1 MRKRILGLLTAL
13 VLCLGLLPGLALAEE
28 ADELDPEVEYS
39 LDGGSTW
46 IECDQLVN
54 VFFQSGY
61 SSAQNPKVRLKR
73 DIVYNAYSA
82 IYLAF
87 GNQSAEIDGQGHTI
101 RRGPG
106 WSGQIFEIGQTNST
120 VTMKNIIIDGGAV
133 WNGED
138 PATRTNSGLSLDATS
153 NLVYIHEGSK
163 LILGDG
169 AVLQNN
175 DTAYIGGAVLV
186 NDGTL
191 TMEAGSKILNN
202 SANGGGGGVCVYKGT
217 LSIEGG
223 EISGNAV
230 LANNVGG
237 GGIFLTANSS
247 CTMSSG
253 EISGNYAGENGGGVI
268 VQGTCELTG
277 GTVSR
282 NSITGTKG
290 GGVLLNNGSL
300 TVGGALTVSDNT
312 AKNDA
317 ANNIYLPAGKTIT
330 AGSLASGAQMGVTTA
345 TAPTDGTP
353 APVTSNAADSK
364 YFFSDDLRY
373 VASNA
378 DSGVVQL
385 ALRKPSTVTFEAGD
399 GVEAPE
405 AQETNEYGKL
415 DTIYELTRD
424 GYTFDGWFTEAD
436 GGTKI
441 TVHTVF
447 DEDTTVYAHWLE
459 NHTVTFI
466 SDGVETGTQAVADGR
481 TAVKPADPAKSGYL
495 FGGWFKEETC
505 ENEWDFETDTIT
517 EDLTLYA
524 KWTPAPPPPPPP
536 PPAPKTYTVRFLDG
550 DAELSSLTV
559 QAGDKAAPPDEPEKE
574 GFRFAG
580 WHTDREGT
588 APFDFET
595 AVTADLTLYAK
606 WSPVPTPDPE
616 PTPPPAPSQPSGSG
630 SSSSRDDDDDDDEPR
645 SPASTTTTT
654 TRNPDGTT
662 TSVTTDRTTGKVT
675 TVTKTP
681 EGVSVTVT
689 QDKNGDVTSVRA
701 EVPARKDGTVRLPVE
716 AEPGAQVDVR
726 VQGGGTAAV
735 ELPVRGVTPGTVA
748 VTASPDGTVIR
759 KTLLTGNGVAVTV
772 RGSASVRLEDRG
784 RTFADVPAGGWKAEA
799 AAFVSA
805 RELFNG
811 TGPNT
816 FNPDGPM
823 TRAMLAAVL
832 HNLEGNPAP
841 EGSGGFLDVS
851 PDAWCADAVS
861 WAAIQRIVDGYAG
874 GLFRPGAPITREQ
887 LAVML
892 WRYAGCP
899 APSPEAV
906 LDFPDA
912 DAAGDYA
919 REALLWAVEKGILSG
934 YGDGRLD
941 PKGTATRVQAA
952 QMLRNFMTR

>member
-1 MRKRILGLLTAL
+1 MGTTRAKT
-13 VLCLGLLPGLALAEE
+13 AEE
-28 ADELDPEVEYS
+28 
-39 LDGGSTW
+39 
-46 IECDQLVN
+46 
-54 VFFQSGY
+54 
-61 SSAQNPKVRLKR
+61 
-73 DIVYNAYSA
+73 
-82 IYLAF
+82 
-87 GNQSAEIDGQGHTI
+87 
-101 RRGPG
+101 
-106 WSGQIFEIGQTNST
+106 
-120 VTMKNIIIDGGAV
+120 
-133 WNGED
+133 
-138 PATRTNSGLSLDATS
+138 
-153 NLVYIHEGSK
+153 
-163 LILGDG
+163 
-169 AVLQNN
+169 
-175 DTAYIGGAVLV
+175 
-186 NDGTL
+186 
-191 TMEAGSKILNN
+191 
-202 SANGGGGGVCVYKGT
+202 
-217 LSIEGG
+217 
-223 EISGNAV
+223 
-230 LANNVGG
+230 
-237 GGIFLTANSS
+237 
-247 CTMSSG
+247 
-253 EISGNYAGENGGGVI
+253 
-268 VQGTCELTG
+268 CELTG

>member
-317 ANNIYLPAGKTIT
+317 ANNICQP
-330 AGSLASGAQMGVTTA
+330 
-345 TAPTDGTP
+345 
-353 APVTSNAADSK
+353 
-364 YFFSDDLRY
+364 
-373 VASNA
+373 
-378 DSGVVQL
+378 
-385 ALRKPSTVTFEAGD
+385 
-399 GVEAPE
+399 
-405 AQETNEYGKL
+405 GKL
-415 DTIYELTRD
+415 
-424 GYTFDGWFTEAD
+424 
-436 GGTKI
+436 
-441 TVHTVF
+441 
-447 DEDTTVYAHWLE
+447 
-459 NHTVTFI
+459 
-466 SDGVETGTQAVADGR
+466 
-481 TAVKPADPAKSGYL
+481 
-495 FGGWFKEETC
+495 
-505 ENEWDFETDTIT
+505 
-517 EDLTLYA
+517 
-524 KWTPAPPPPPPP
+524 
-536 PPAPKTYTVRFLDG
+536 
-550 DAELSSLTV
+550 
-559 QAGDKAAPPDEPEKE
+559 
-574 GFRFAG
+574 
-580 WHTDREGT
+580 
-588 APFDFET
+588 
-595 AVTADLTLYAK
+595 
-606 WSPVPTPDPE
+606 
-616 PTPPPAPSQPSGSG
+616 
-630 SSSSRDDDDDDDEPR
+630 
-645 SPASTTTTT
+645 
-654 TRNPDGTT
+654 
-662 TSVTTDRTTGKVT
+662 
-675 TVTKTP
+675 
-681 EGVSVTVT
+681 
-689 QDKNGDVTSVRA
+689 
-701 EVPARKDGTVRLPVE
+701 
-716 AEPGAQVDVR
+716 
-726 VQGGGTAAV
+726 
-735 ELPVRGVTPGTVA
+735 
-748 VTASPDGTVIR
+748 
-759 KTLLTGNGVAVTV
+759 
-772 RGSASVRLEDRG
+772 
-784 RTFADVPAGGWKAEA
+784 
-799 AAFVSA
+799 
-805 RELFNG
+805 
-811 TGPNT
+811 
-816 FNPDGPM
+816 
-823 TRAMLAAVL
+823 
-832 HNLEGNPAP
+832 
-841 EGSGGFLDVS
+841 
-851 PDAWCADAVS
+851 
-861 WAAIQRIVDGYAG
+861 
-874 GLFRPGAPITREQ
+874 
-887 LAVML
+887 
-892 WRYAGCP
+892 
-899 APSPEAV
+899 
-906 LDFPDA
+906 
-912 DAAGDYA
+912 
-919 REALLWAVEKGILSG
+919 
-934 YGDGRLD
+934 
-941 PKGTATRVQAA
+941 
-952 QMLRNFMTR
+952 